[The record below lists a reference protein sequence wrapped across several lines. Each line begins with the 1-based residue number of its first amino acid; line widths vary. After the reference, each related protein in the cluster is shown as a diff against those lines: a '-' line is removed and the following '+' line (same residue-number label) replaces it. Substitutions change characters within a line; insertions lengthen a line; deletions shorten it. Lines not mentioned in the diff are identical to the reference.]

1 MLKKVVRNNVKIAE
15 IMVAHLHSLK
25 RNIERGS
32 EKKDLGFLQDH
43 AIILLAFGQIKV
55 SDWVER
61 NLF

>member
-1 MLKKVVRNNVKIAE
+1 
-15 IMVAHLHSLK
+15 MVAHLHSLK